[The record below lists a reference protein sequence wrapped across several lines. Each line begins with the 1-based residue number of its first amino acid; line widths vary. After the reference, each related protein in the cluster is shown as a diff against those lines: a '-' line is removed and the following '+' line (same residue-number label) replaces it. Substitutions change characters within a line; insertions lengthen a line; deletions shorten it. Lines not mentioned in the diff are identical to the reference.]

1 MTFTF
6 ASTLTRRKPGIVP
19 GAAAPYLPWHAR
31 YRQAMVSLLQILL
44 MILGIVKVIIFIHF
58 IMSWLISF
66 QVLNIRQ
73 PFVYQVWS
81 GLNRLLEPVYGPI
94 RRILP
99 DMGGLDL
106 SPLVALVGVYALEIV
121 IRNALISVI

>member
-1 MTFTF
+1 M
-6 ASTLTRRKPGIVP
+6 L
-19 GAAAPYLPWHAR
+19 
-31 YRQAMVSLLQILL
+31 SLLQILL

-66 QVLNIRQ
+66 QVLNMHQ

-94 RRILP
+94 RRLLP
-99 DMGGLDL
+99 NMGGLDL
-106 SPLVALVGVYALEIV
+106 SPLVALIAVYALEIV
-121 IRNALISVI
+121 IRNNLGACV